1 MDRNNEK
8 PSCGQRARNA
18 AKPAQKGPPA
28 SIETEEDTHNLNLYA
43 GITLEAI
50 LEPSNLKEAL
60 KRVVANRGAPG
71 IDGMEVGQLLDWI
84 RNHPGQLTKAIK
96 EGTYRP
102 SPVKRVSTPKD
113 EPGKF
118 RDLGIPTVI
127 DRLVQQATAQVL
139 DWAYDRDFSD
149 RSFGFRRNMRA
160 HHALRVTAAEAD
172 QGYRWAVDMDLA
184 KFFDTVNH
192 SRLIRKLS
200 LKIKDGRVI
209 SLIHKM
215 LRSGV
220 QINGETKPTE
230 IGLMQGGP
238 LSPLLANIYLD
249 ELDKELEKRGHRFA
263 RYADDLICICKS
275 RRAAERTL
283 ASLTRFVQ
291 DKMLLKVN
299 QEKSHVSLV
308 TSSRTKFLGYGFYF
322 SRAKGEVRLTIHKKS
337 KQEHDQTTTYPEP
350 KNEHRECETA
360 ASAEASGVDELLP
373 TSRCPK
379 VDTRGRPM
387 DTAPYPPA
395 LVENLEKSEDEDKSP
410 YKTRGGS
417 CQSLL
422 LGLYPKGL
430 LANIQQSH
438 SRDHSDHRLPQT
450 KRLVMARV
458 L

>member
-8 PSCGQRARNA
+8 PSCGRGARNA
-18 AKPAQKGPPA
+18 AKPAQKDPPA
-28 SIETEEDTHNLNLYA
+28 SIGAEEDTHNLNLYA
-43 GITLEAI
+43 SITLEAI
-50 LEPSNLKEAL
+50 LEPTNLKEAL
-60 KRVVANRGAPG
+60 KRVIANRGAPG
-71 IDGMEVGQLLDWI
+71 VDGMEVGQLLDWI
-84 RNHPGQLTKAIK
+84 RSHPGQLTKAIK

-102 SPVKRVSTPKD
+102 SPVKRASIPKE

-160 HHALRVTAAEAD
+160 HHALRVITAEAD

-220 QINGETKPTE
+220 QIKGEIKPTE

-263 RYADDLICICKS
+263 RYADDLICIP
-275 RRAAERTL
+275 
-283 ASLTRFVQ
+283 Q
-291 DKMLLKVN
+291 
-299 QEKSHVSLV
+299 
-308 TSSRTKFLGYGFYF
+308 TKFLGYGFYY
-322 SRAKGEVRLTIHKKS
+322 SRTKREVRLTIHEKS
-337 KQEHDQTTTYPEP
+337 KQKLKDTIRKLLSRSPKTSIESVKQLLAQKLRGWMNYFQLADVQRWTDPNQAYYWGCTRKGYWRISNSHILTTTLTTDFL
-350 KNEHRECETA
+350 KQ
-360 ASAEASGVDELLP
+360 
-373 TSRCPK
+373 
-379 VDTRGRPM
+379 RGWSW
-387 DTAPYPPA
+387 
-395 LVENLEKSEDEDKSP
+395 LGCF
-410 YKTRGGS
+410 RG
-417 CQSLL
+417 
-422 LGLYPKGL
+422 
-430 LANIQQSH
+430 
-438 SRDHSDHRLPQT
+438 
-450 KRLVMARV
+450 
-458 L
+458 

>member
-8 PSCGQRARNA
+8 PSCGQGARNA

-263 RYADDLICICKS
+263 RYADDLICICNGRKNPGKS
-275 RRAAERTL
+275 DKIRAGQDAVE
-283 ASLTRFVQ
+283 SKPGKITR
-291 DKMLLKVN
+291 
-299 QEKSHVSLV
+299 
-308 TSSRTKFLGYGFYF
+308 
-322 SRAKGEVRLTIHKKS
+322 
-337 KQEHDQTTTYPEP
+337 
-350 KNEHRECETA
+350 
-360 ASAEASGVDELLP
+360 
-373 TSRCPK
+373 
-379 VDTRGRPM
+379 
-387 DTAPYPPA
+387 
-395 LVENLEKSEDEDKSP
+395 
-410 YKTRGGS
+410 
-417 CQSLL
+417 
-422 LGLYPKGL
+422 
-430 LANIQQSH
+430 
-438 SRDHSDHRLPQT
+438 
-450 KRLVMARV
+450 
-458 L
+458 

>member
-8 PSCGQRARNA
+8 PSCGRGARNA
-18 AKPAQKGPPA
+18 AKPAQKDPPA
-28 SIETEEDTHNLNLYA
+28 SIGAEEDTHNLNLYA
-43 GITLEAI
+43 SITLEAI
-50 LEPSNLKEAL
+50 LEPTNLKEAL
-60 KRVVANRGAPG
+60 KRVIANRGAPG
-71 IDGMEVGQLLDWI
+71 VDGMEVGQLLDWI
-84 RNHPGQLTKAIK
+84 RSHPGQLTKAIK

-102 SPVKRVSTPKD
+102 SPVKRASIPKE

-139 DWAYDRDFSD
+139 DWTYDRDFSD

-160 HHALRVTAAEAD
+160 HHALRVITAEAD

-220 QINGETKPTE
+220 QIKGEIKPTE

-291 DKMLLKVN
+291 EKMLLKVN
-299 QEKSHVSLV
+299 REKSHVAYI
-308 TSSRTKFLGYGFYF
+308 SSPQTKFLGYGFYY
-322 SRAKGEVRLTIHKKS
+322 SRTKREVRLTIHEKS
-337 KQEHDQTTTYPEP
+337 KQKLKDTIRKLLSRSP
-350 KNEHRECETA
+350 KTSIESVKQLLAQKLRGWMNYFQLADAQRWTQ
-360 ASAEASGVDELLP
+360 GVDRWIRRRIRQLLW
-373 TSRCPK
+373 
-379 VDTRGRPM
+379 
-387 DTAPYPPA
+387 
-395 LVENLEKSEDEDKSP
+395 
-410 YKTRGGS
+410 KT
-417 CQSLL
+417 
-422 LGLYPKGL
+422 
-430 LANIQQSH
+430 
-438 SRDHSDHRLPQT
+438 
-450 KRLVMARV
+450 
-458 L
+458 

>member
-8 PSCGQRARNA
+8 PSCGRGARNA
-18 AKPAQKGPPA
+18 AKPAQKDPPA
-28 SIETEEDTHNLNLYA
+28 PIGAEEDTHNLNLYA
-43 GITLEAI
+43 SITLEAI
-50 LEPSNLKEAL
+50 LEPTNLKEAL
-60 KRVVANRGAPG
+60 KRVIANRGAPG
-71 IDGMEVGQLLDWI
+71 VDGMEVGQLLDWI
-84 RNHPGQLTKAIK
+84 RSHPGQLTKAIK

-102 SPVKRVSTPKD
+102 SPVKRASIPKE

-160 HHALRVTAAEAD
+160 HHALRVITAEAD

-220 QINGETKPTE
+220 QIKGEIKPTE

-291 DKMLLKVN
+291 EKMLLKVN
-299 QEKSHVSLV
+299 REKSHVAYISSPQTSIESVKQLLAQKLRGWMNYFQLADAQRWTQGVDRWIRRRIRQLLWKTWKKVKTRIRALV
-308 TSSRTKFLGYGFYF
+308 KLGADPNQAYYWGCT
-322 SRAKGEVRLTIHKKS
+322 RKGYWRISNSHIL
-337 KQEHDQTTTYPEP
+337 TTTLTTDFL
-350 KNEHRECETA
+350 KQ
-360 ASAEASGVDELLP
+360 
-373 TSRCPK
+373 
-379 VDTRGRPM
+379 RGWSW
-387 DTAPYPPA
+387 
-395 LVENLEKSEDEDKSP
+395 LGCF
-410 YKTRGGS
+410 RG
-417 CQSLL
+417 
-422 LGLYPKGL
+422 
-430 LANIQQSH
+430 
-438 SRDHSDHRLPQT
+438 
-450 KRLVMARV
+450 
-458 L
+458 

>member
-1 MDRNNEK
+1 MERNNEK
-8 PSCGQRARNA
+8 PSCGRGARNA
-18 AKPAQKGPPA
+18 AKPAQKDPPA
-28 SIETEEDTHNLNLYA
+28 PIGAEEDTHNLNLYA
-43 GITLEAI
+43 SITLEAI
-50 LEPSNLKEAL
+50 LEPTNLKEAL
-60 KRVVANRGAPG
+60 KRVIANRGAPG
-71 IDGMEVGQLLDWI
+71 VDGMEVGQLLDWI
-84 RNHPGQLTKAIK
+84 RSHPGQLTKAIK

-102 SPVKRVSTPKD
+102 SPVKRASIPKE

-160 HHALRVTAAEAD
+160 HHALRVITAEAD

-220 QINGETKPTE
+220 QIKGEIKPTE

-291 DKMLLKVN
+291 EKMLLKVN
-299 QEKSHVSLV
+299 REKSHVAYISSPQTSIESVKQLLAQKLRGWMNYFQLADAQRWTQGVDRWIRRRIRQLLWKTWKKVKTRIRALV
-308 TSSRTKFLGYGFYF
+308 KLGADPNQAYYWGCT
-322 SRAKGEVRLTIHKKS
+322 RKGYWRISNSHIL
-337 KQEHDQTTTYPEP
+337 TTTLTTDFL
-350 KNEHRECETA
+350 KQ
-360 ASAEASGVDELLP
+360 
-373 TSRCPK
+373 
-379 VDTRGRPM
+379 RGWSW
-387 DTAPYPPA
+387 
-395 LVENLEKSEDEDKSP
+395 LGCF
-410 YKTRGGS
+410 RG
-417 CQSLL
+417 
-422 LGLYPKGL
+422 
-430 LANIQQSH
+430 
-438 SRDHSDHRLPQT
+438 
-450 KRLVMARV
+450 
-458 L
+458 

>member
-8 PSCGQRARNA
+8 PSCERRARNA
-18 AKPAQKGPPA
+18 SKLAQKDPPA
-28 SIETEEDTHNLNLYA
+28 SIGAEDDTHNLNLYA

-102 SPVKRVSTPKD
+102 SPVKRASIPKE

-160 HHALRVTAAEAD
+160 HHALRVITAEAD

-220 QINGETKPTE
+220 QINGEIKPTE

-291 DKMLLKVN
+291 EKMLLKVN
-299 QEKSHVSLV
+299 REKSHVAYI
-308 TSSRTKFLGYGFYF
+308 SSPQTKFLGYGFYY
-322 SRAKGEVRLTIHKKS
+322 SR
-337 KQEHDQTTTYPEP
+337 
-350 KNEHRECETA
+350 
-360 ASAEASGVDELLP
+360 
-373 TSRCPK
+373 
-379 VDTRGRPM
+379 
-387 DTAPYPPA
+387 
-395 LVENLEKSEDEDKSP
+395 
-410 YKTRGGS
+410 
-417 CQSLL
+417 
-422 LGLYPKGL
+422 
-430 LANIQQSH
+430 
-438 SRDHSDHRLPQT
+438 T
-450 KRLVMARV
+450 KER
-458 L
+458 